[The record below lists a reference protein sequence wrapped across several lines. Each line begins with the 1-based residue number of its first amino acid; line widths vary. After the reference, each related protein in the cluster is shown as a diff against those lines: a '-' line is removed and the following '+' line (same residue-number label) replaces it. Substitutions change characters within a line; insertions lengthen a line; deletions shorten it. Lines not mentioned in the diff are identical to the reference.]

1 MIVARNTILSIFF
14 FFWCKLFL
22 WIFFWWCKVS
32 GILWGVQQICNGST
46 ESCLKAVENF
56 GGDIYKVMLHSWSS
70 SSSDDAKFSRS
81 CVKLQ
86 HICNHYWLIYWG
98 VWIFA
103 FSMAC
108 CTMCQSCF
116 LSQAP
121 FLSSLAFPL
130 SHSQVPQ
137 DHKLC
142 LPLVPWCNLLLLLCC
157 PPPLLLVHLYKEM
170 WQVLKLWCRWSH
182 FQEVA
187 LVSFKRMA
195 AGLWGYFAAAGKQDS
210 GREET

>member
-1 MIVARNTILSIFF
+1 MNFLWTFVKEWHLGWMIVARNTILSIFF
-14 FFWCKLFL
+14 FWCKLFL
-22 WIFFWWCKVS
+22 WVFFWWFKVS
-32 GILWGVQQICNGST
+32 GILWGVWQICNGST
-46 ESCLKAVENF
+46 ESCLKAVEIF

-130 SHSQVPQ
+130 TLSSSSRPQ
-137 DHKLC
+137 T
-142 LPLVPWCNLLLLLCC
+142 LPAPCSLMQSSSSLLSSPSSSC
-157 PPPLLLVHLYKEM
+157 PSL
-170 WQVLKLWCRWSH
+170 
-182 FQEVA
+182 
-187 LVSFKRMA
+187 
-195 AGLWGYFAAAGKQDS
+195 
-210 GREET
+210 